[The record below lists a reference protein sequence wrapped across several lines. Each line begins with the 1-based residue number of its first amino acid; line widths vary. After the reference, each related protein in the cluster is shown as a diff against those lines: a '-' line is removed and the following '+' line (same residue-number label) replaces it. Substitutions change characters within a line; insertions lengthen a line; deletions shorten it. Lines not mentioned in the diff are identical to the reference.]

1 MKTMEEFYEKGIINA
16 VMNETF
22 ICLIPKK
29 SDSLKVTDFR
39 PISLVTGLYKIIAKP
54 LASRLKEVLA
64 ATVSPNQGA
73 FVKDRQ
79 ILDAVLIANEVVEEV
94 RQKKEEGL
102 VLKIDFEKAY
112 DHVEWRFL
120 DEVLQRKGFG
130 NRWRKWMQGCLSSA
144 NFSVLI
150 NGRPR
155 GKFQASRGLR
165 QGDPLSPFLFTL
177 VVDVLSR
184 LMEKAQENDLIKGLC
199 IGQEKVEISH
209 LQFADDTIFFLTEDE
224 EVWNNLLQVLNLF
237 CSVSGLKIN
246 KAKCFLAGINS
257 ESEKLNR
264 MAVSWG
270 CEVGCWPIKYLGL
283 PLGGRPRAIK
293 FWDPVVETMEKRLQS
308 WKKAFLS
315 RGGRLTLIQSV
326 LGSLPIYYM
335 SLFKIPC
342 GVRGRL
348 EKLMKGF
355 LWEGVEEGKKTH
367 LVKWELVTQN
377 KEEGGLGVGNLRNQ
391 NEALLAKWLW
401 RFPMESHSLWHK
413 VIRSKYG
420 LQVNGWNAL
429 PPRRVSSR
437 SPWKDISSGSH
448 QFLRHCK
455 FEVGN
460 GERVRFW
467 EDGWLAGGPLKEQ
480 FPRLFLLSRKHN
492 HNISSF
498 VEVSSNSLS
507 WNFDFRRNLNEMEI
521 EEVARLLQKVEE
533 VRLSLSKMDNRRWNL
548 EASGLFTC
556 KSYRSL
562 LSNNGIVHYY
572 PPYSQIWK
580 SKAPPKVKILVWLV
594 ANGNLNTCDRI
605 QRRNP
610 FMCLSPH
617 WCSLCKAKEE
627 SVNHIF
633 LHCSYSIQLWWK
645 LFQEVKV
652 SWVIPKGCFE
662 LLSTNFKALG
672 KGKKSKAL
680 WGCLVSAIFWNIWLE
695 RNKRIFED
703 YTGVGAEVLW
713 GRVKYWAAFW
723 ASVTK
728 EFNNCSLSQILW
740 DLLAAV
746 K

>member
-1 MKTMEEFYEKGIINA
+1 
-16 VMNETF
+16 
-22 ICLIPKK
+22 
-29 SDSLKVTDFR
+29 
-39 PISLVTGLYKIIAKP
+39 
-54 LASRLKEVLA
+54 
-64 ATVSPNQGA
+64 
-73 FVKDRQ
+73 
-79 ILDAVLIANEVVEEV
+79 
-94 RQKKEEGL
+94 
-102 VLKIDFEKAY
+102 
-112 DHVEWRFL
+112 
-120 DEVLQRKGFG
+120 
-130 NRWRKWMQGCLSSA
+130 
-144 NFSVLI
+144 
-150 NGRPR
+150 
-155 GKFQASRGLR
+155 
-165 QGDPLSPFLFTL
+165 
-177 VVDVLSR
+177 
-184 LMEKAQENDLIKGLC
+184 
-199 IGQEKVEISH
+199 
-209 LQFADDTIFFLTEDE
+209 
-224 EVWNNLLQVLNLF
+224 
-237 CSVSGLKIN
+237 
-246 KAKCFLAGINS
+246 
-257 ESEKLNR
+257 
-264 MAVSWG
+264 
-270 CEVGCWPIKYLGL
+270 
-283 PLGGRPRAIK
+283 
-293 FWDPVVETMEKRLQS
+293 
-308 WKKAFLS
+308 
-315 RGGRLTLIQSV
+315 
-326 LGSLPIYYM
+326 
-335 SLFKIPC
+335 
-342 GVRGRL
+342 
-348 EKLMKGF
+348 MKGF
-355 LWEGVEEGKKTH
+355 LWEGVEEGKKSH
-367 LVKWELVTQN
+367 LVKWELVTKN

-401 RFPMESHSLWHK
+401 RFPRESHSLWHK

-437 SPWKDISSGSH
+437 SPWKDISSGAH
-448 QFLRHCK
+448 QFLGCCK

-498 VEVSSNSLS
+498 VEASSSSLS

-521 EEVARLLQKVEE
+521 EEAASLLQKVEV
-533 VRLSLSKMDNRRWNL
+533 VRLSPSKMDNRRWNL

-594 ANGNLNTCDRI
+594 ATGSLNTCDKI

-610 FMCLSPH
+610 LMCLSPH

-652 SWVIPKGCFE
+652 SWVIPKRCFE

-672 KGKKSKAL
+672 KWKKSKAL

-695 RNKRIFED
+695 RNRRIFED
-703 YTGVGAEVLW
+703 YTGVGAKVLW
-713 GRVKYWAAFW
+713 GRVKYWASFW